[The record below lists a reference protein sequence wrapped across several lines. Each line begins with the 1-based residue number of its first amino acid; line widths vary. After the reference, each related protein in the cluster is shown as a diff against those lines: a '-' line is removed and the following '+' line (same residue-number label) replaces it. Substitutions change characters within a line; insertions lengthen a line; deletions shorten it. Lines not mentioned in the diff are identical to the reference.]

1 MNPQQLKRIAFALVI
16 VLFLWGMSEI
26 LGGDLNDTET
36 GVVLP
41 ALDSS
46 EIDLVVFETD
56 STKVEIVRSG
66 NSWTVN
72 GFPLSQ
78 DALDE
83 LFAAVADSAEIEL
96 VATSAV
102 VHERMGVDAVS
113 GIRVNFTGGGQPI
126 ATVVFGNSG
135 REFGSRYVRRDGSNF
150 VYAFTG
156 SLTQLVTR
164 PVDQWRDRQIMDIS
178 PDSVARVVVERGGTR
193 YSLFRDGSGWRF
205 GSGSQADSSA
215 VSKLVQS
222 YQTLDATGFATEAQL
237 ADTVDFNPPDR
248 RITLLGARGDTLT
261 SLVFDSTA
269 SAYFVR
275 EASGG
280 YVYRIVQWT
289 ADQMVPADST
299 LLPAVGGEGGDW

>member
-1 MNPQQLKRIAFALVI
+1 MNPKQLKRIVFALAV

-26 LGGDLNDTET
+26 LGGDPNDTET
-36 GVVLP
+36 AVVLP

-46 EIDLVVFETD
+46 EIDLVVFET
-56 STKVEIVRSG
+56 STTRVEIARSG
-66 NSWTVN
+66 NSWSVN
-72 GFPLSQ
+72 GFPLSA

-83 LFAAVADSAEIEL
+83 LFAAVADSAAIEL

-102 VHERMGVDAVS
+102 VHERMGVDSVS
-113 GIRVNFTGGGQPI
+113 GVRVSFVRSGELI
-126 ATVVFGNSG
+126 ANVLFGNPG
-135 REFGSRYVRRDGSNF
+135 RESGSRYVRRDGSNF
-150 VYAFTG
+150 VYAFAG
-156 SLTQLVTR
+156 PLSQLVTR

-178 PDSVARVVVERGGTR
+178 PDSVTRVVVERGSNR
-193 YSLFRDGSGWRF
+193 YSLFRDGSQWRF
-205 GSGSQADSSA
+205 GSGSPADSGA
-215 VSKLVQS
+215 VSTFIKW
-222 YQTLDATGFATEAQL
+222 YQTLDATGFATEAQV

-269 SAYFVR
+269 SAYYVR

-280 YVYRIVQWT
+280 YVYRIVQWR